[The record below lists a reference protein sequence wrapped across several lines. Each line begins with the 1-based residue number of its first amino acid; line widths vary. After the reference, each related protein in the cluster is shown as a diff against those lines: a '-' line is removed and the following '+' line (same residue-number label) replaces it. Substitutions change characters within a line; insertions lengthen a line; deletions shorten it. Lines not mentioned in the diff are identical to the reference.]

1 MFVTILTRMV
11 TMNLDQAK
19 KHPQET
25 EELVFSDSSVALFV
39 PIVVNTTGLLQLAV
53 TQQKQNPKHDMTMW
67 QLKLLEWKGCS
78 MNKWEL

>member
-39 PIVVNTTGLLQLAV
+39 PIVVNTTGLL
-53 TQQKQNPKHDMTMW
+53 
-67 QLKLLEWKGCS
+67 
-78 MNKWEL
+78 